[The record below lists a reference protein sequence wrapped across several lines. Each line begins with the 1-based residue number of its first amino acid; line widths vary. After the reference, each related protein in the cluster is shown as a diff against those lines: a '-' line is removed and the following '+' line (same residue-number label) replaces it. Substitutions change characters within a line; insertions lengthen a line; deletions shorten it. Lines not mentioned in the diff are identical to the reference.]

1 MNQGVRAF
9 TNTKF
14 AEEFTKVKET
24 GYTEFR
30 RTVMNAAIAQY
41 GISIASAATHFNHAK
56 LEYAKANPGALEGLG
71 RPEDKKGGRKPGT
84 KNKVVEAPAVVV
96 PTLYDVIKVKD
107 GTVVTTGL
115 TKEAAEALVAKAIA
129 AKKAKLQLKE
139 AAPAAVVAETK
150 AAEEVAA

>member
-30 RTVMNAAIAQY
+30 RTVMNAAIETF

-56 LEYAKANPGALEGLG
+56 LEYGKANPGALDGLG

-84 KNKVVEAPAVVV
+84 KNKAVEVVL

-107 GTVVTTGL
+107 GSVVTTGL
-115 TKEAAEALVAKAIA
+115 TKEAAEALVAKAAA
-129 AKKAKLQLKE
+129 AKKAKLQIKE
-139 AAPAAVVAETK
+139 VAAAAASEEK
-150 AAEEVAA
+150 AVEEVAA